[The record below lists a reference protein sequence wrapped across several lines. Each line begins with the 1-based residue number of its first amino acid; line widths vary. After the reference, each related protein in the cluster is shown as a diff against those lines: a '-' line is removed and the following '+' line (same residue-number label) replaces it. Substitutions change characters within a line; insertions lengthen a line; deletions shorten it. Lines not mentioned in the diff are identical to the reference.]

1 MESIVDNHPKYL
13 IINPIFEGM
22 QSVSRKF
29 SNEID
34 ERFFIKITRIKNIV
48 KELYKINKNLNN
60 PKIRKII

>member
-13 IINPIFEGM
+13 IINPIFDGM
-22 QSVSRKF
+22 QKVSRKF

-34 ERFFIKITRIKNIV
+34 ERFLVKITRIKNIV